1 MEGLFVGLA
10 TLDVAQYADR
20 LPAPDEKVTSRRAT
34 ISAGGPAANAA
45 VTFAALGGRAT
56 LVTLIGHGDAAALV
70 RADLERHGVR
80 VVDLAPPGQPGPSA
94 VSAIVVT
101 GAGRAIVGSD
111 AAPAPAPGPAPA
123 PDAALALPPDLLA
136 AATTCDVLLAD
147 GHHPALALPLTRAAC
162 RAGRPVVVDVG
173 RWKPVFADLAAL
185 PLELVCSEAVRAPG
199 TRTPEE
205 SARALLAAGAAAV
218 VATAGAAPVR
228 WWLPGTDAALVRGVS
243 PVPAVEVR
251 DTLGAGD
258 ALHGAYAY
266 ARAAG
271 RSIPQAVA
279 AGVRAASV
287 RVQVEGPRAWLS
299 GLRPATDADTGARA
313 TGSRS
318 RPAARTHRP
327 APSPVPITL
336 AELVSRAAALA
347 GDAER
352 DGRRRILG
360 IAGEPGAG
368 KSHLARAI
376 GEALGARRCA
386 VVGMD
391 GFHLSDA
398 VLRALG
404 RRERKGA
411 PDTFDAA
418 GYVALL
424 ARLAAQHAGLPD
436 DVAHPAARLAGV
448 DGHLAPGPDA
458 VAHPAARPPGPVPPA
473 PAPDPVA
480 CWDPE
485 LAGVV
490 LAPRYERDVEEAIAG
505 SVLVRPEVPLVVT
518 EGNYLLLDIEPWS
531 RVPAFTDVV
540 WYLAPQEEL
549 RRERLVAR
557 HVAHGKSPAAAR
569 AWALGTDERNARL
582 IAATAHRAD
591 AVWRILEPPAPT
603 S

>member
-56 LVTLIGHGDAAALV
+56 LVTLIGQGEAAALV

-80 VVDLAPPGQPGPSA
+80 VVDLAPPGPPGPSA

-101 GAGRAIVGSD
+101 GVGRAIVGSD
-111 AAPAPAPGPAPA
+111 AAPPPAPA
-123 PDAALALPPDLLA
+123 PDAAPAPPALALPPDLLA

-147 GHHPALALPLTRAAC
+147 GHHPALALPLARAAC
-162 RAGRPVVVDVG
+162 RAGCPVVVDVG

-228 WWLPGTDAALVRGVS
+228 WWLPGTEATLVHGVS
-243 PVPAVEVR
+243 PVPVVEVR

-271 RSIPQAVA
+271 CSIPQAVA
-279 AGVRAASV
+279 AGVRAASI

-299 GLRPATDADTGARA
+299 GLRPDTDTDTDARDTA
-313 TGSRS
+313 SRS

-336 AELVSRAAALA
+336 AELVSRAAELA

-360 IAGEPGAG
+360 IAGAPGAG

-391 GFHLSDA
+391 GFHLSDV

-436 DVAHPAARLAGV
+436 
-448 DGHLAPGPDA
+448 A
-458 VAHPAARPPGPVPPA
+458 VTRPAARPSGPVPPD
-473 PAPDPVA
+473 PDPDPAAVA

-485 LAGVV
+485 LAGAV
-490 LAPRYERDVEEAIAG
+490 LAPRYEREVEEAIAG
-505 SVLVRPEVPLVVT
+505 AVLVRPEVPLVVT
-518 EGNYLLLDIEPWS
+518 EGNYLLLDVEPWS
-531 RVPAFTDVV
+531 RVPAFMDLV

-569 AWALGTDERNARL
+569 AWALGTDERNAHL

-591 AVWRILEPPAPT
+591 AVWRILEPSAPA